1 MLIIMHSSL
10 LWLVSL
16 PFSMMS
22 IVLELYARG
31 QGSKAG
37 KNSNHPCYKQLIM
50 YMYVNLDEKKT
61 FKINDVNLFYR
72 TKLGGNQSE
81 SILISQLQNGVALE
95 FERSDPPRRLRLLLS
110 ELLFVSSQVS
120 HWSKHNHHIVTLFLT
135 IIALSPQWITL
146 PPLRQNIGSIK
157 PIKFSA
163 FSLILC
169 HNWEIQV
176 SLL

>member
-1 MLIIMHSSL
+1 MLIVMHSSL

-31 QGSKAG
+31 PGSKAG
-37 KNSNHPCYKQLIM
+37 KDNNHLCYKQLIM
-50 YMYVNLDEKKT
+50 YQ
-61 FKINDVNLFYR
+61 LFYR

-120 HWSKHNHHIVTLFLT
+120 H
-135 IIALSPQWITL
+135 
-146 PPLRQNIGSIK
+146 
-157 PIKFSA
+157 
-163 FSLILC
+163 
-169 HNWEIQV
+169 
-176 SLL
+176 

>member
-50 YMYVNLDEKKT
+50 YMYM
-61 FKINDVNLFYR
+61 
-72 TKLGGNQSE
+72 
-81 SILISQLQNGVALE
+81 
-95 FERSDPPRRLRLLLS
+95 
-110 ELLFVSSQVS
+110 
-120 HWSKHNHHIVTLFLT
+120 
-135 IIALSPQWITL
+135 
-146 PPLRQNIGSIK
+146 
-157 PIKFSA
+157 
-163 FSLILC
+163 
-169 HNWEIQV
+169 
-176 SLL
+176 